1 MSSKKKAKF
10 VSKRGMEKIL
20 QDSMGNLE
28 IEDYYDDIF
37 ERSDNELKDSEK
49 VSYKGQNAD
58 IGNIDVN
65 IEASGN

>member
-1 MSSKKKAKF
+1 MSSKKKTKF

>member
-1 MSSKKKAKF
+1 MSSKKKARF